1 MISLYGL
8 FILLLTAG
16 AIHAQGN
23 TNDDDG
29 TNQPSGSKDV
39 PKKDTGLPQRV
50 HPLRLKRPLQGSST
64 HDESGASSST
74 EPQPKKVCKG
84 GHGIQQ
90 ISSPCSQQPSPSGSQ
105 PSTSYDP
112 PQSDGMPL
120 PALVGESEAT
130 SYKNTW
136 GTDEYR
142 EFTEKEA
149 QYFKSKYHIGKELG
163 KGYFGLA
170 FLATRRS
177 DGKKV
182 AYKSIP
188 KSNVYKYA
196 LESTP
201 PSRCHLPNPLVHSKE
216 PSVEQCMSPRPPNLL
231 VPHEFMTQMYLSRP
245 GYENPYVP
253 VVFDYF
259 ILEYEY
265 LVVMEYF
272 DEQWVN
278 LASYAKE
285 KGRLDIENARDIVK
299 EIVNG
304 MISLKQHGILHND
317 LYAANVLYNPKT
329 REVKLIDFGLTKVLP
344 GWEEGISLPLKPSD
358 PPSPTV
364 SEYKAGADEL
374 WRIWVLGKQLLSTS
388 IAHLV
393 VECEQVTG
401 HRIQSGL
408 VPAIQKSRLR
418 LLGRALD
425 PGVENVY
432 TWLRGGVLNGEAN
445 LDQCWLDGT
454 VEHESMGTRHDN
466 RALAARLAD
475 FLQVAYRQYQSTL
488 WKYHRDRLVEVG

>member
-29 TNQPSGSKDV
+29 ADQASGSKDA
-39 PKKDTGLPQRV
+39 TSLPLGTT
-50 HPLRLKRPLQGSST
+50 PTTLPTTLQESNIP
-64 HDESGASSST
+64 DQSGASSST

-84 GHGIQQ
+84 GHGIREISKLCPQQ
-90 ISSPCSQQPSPSGSQ
+90 QSPPGSQ
-105 PSTSYDP
+105 PSTLYDH
-112 PQSDGMPL
+112 PQFDGMPL
-120 PALVGESEAT
+120 PALVGESEAE
-130 SYKNTW
+130 SYRQ
-136 GTDEYR
+136 GRDIEQYR

-149 QYFKSKYHIGKELG
+149 QYFKLKYLSKKKIGQG
-163 KGYFGLA
+163 RSGA
-170 FLATRRS
+170 VFLATRKS

-201 PSRCHLPNPLVHSKE
+201 PPRCHLPNPLVHFKKLA
-216 PSVEQCMSPRPPNLL
+216 VEQCMSPRPLGLL
-231 VPHEFMTQMYLSRP
+231 LPYEIMLQTYLSRP

-253 VVFDYF
+253 VVFDYY

-285 KGRLDIENARDIVK
+285 KGRLDIENARDIVR

-317 LYAANVLYNPKT
+317 LYGMSLSFMY
-329 REVKLIDFGLTKVLP
+329 
-344 GWEEGISLPLKPSD
+344 ISS
-358 PPSPTV
+358 SIYV
-364 SEYKAGADEL
+364 CQ
-374 WRIWVLGKQLLSTS
+374 QLLSTS

-432 TWLRGGVLNGEAN
+432 TWLRGGVLNGEAD

-454 VEHESMGTRHDN
+454 VEHESMGN
-466 RALAARLAD
+466 EA
-475 FLQVAYRQYQSTL
+475 
-488 WKYHRDRLVEVG
+488 

>member
-29 TNQPSGSKDV
+29 ADQASGSKDA
-39 PKKDTGLPQRV
+39 TSLPLGTT
-50 HPLRLKRPLQGSST
+50 PTTLPTTLQESNIP
-64 HDESGASSST
+64 DQSGASSST

-84 GHGIQQ
+84 GHGIREISKLCPQQ
-90 ISSPCSQQPSPSGSQ
+90 QSPPGSQ
-105 PSTSYDP
+105 PSTLYDH
-112 PQSDGMPL
+112 PQFDGMPL
-120 PALVGESEAT
+120 PALVGESEAE
-130 SYKNTW
+130 SYRQ
-136 GTDEYR
+136 GRDIEQYR

-149 QYFKSKYHIGKELG
+149 QYFKLKYLSKKKIGQG
-163 KGYFGLA
+163 RSGA
-170 FLATRRS
+170 VFLATRKS

-201 PSRCHLPNPLVHSKE
+201 PPRCHLPNPLVHFKKLA
-216 PSVEQCMSPRPPNLL
+216 VEQCMSPRPLGLL
-231 VPHEFMTQMYLSRP
+231 LPYEIMLQTYLSRP

-253 VVFDYF
+253 VVFDYY

-285 KGRLDIENARDIVK
+285 KGRLDIENARDIVR

-317 LYAANVLYNPKT
+317 LYGMSLS
-329 REVKLIDFGLTKVLP
+329 F
-344 GWEEGISLPLKPSD
+344 ISILVGTHPFSVDHCILCD
-358 PPSPTV
+358 Q
-364 SEYKAGADEL
+364 
-374 WRIWVLGKQLLSTS
+374 QLLSTS

-432 TWLRGGVLNGEAN
+432 TWLRGGVLNGEAD

-454 VEHESMGTRHDN
+454 VEHESMGN
-466 RALAARLAD
+466 EA
-475 FLQVAYRQYQSTL
+475 
-488 WKYHRDRLVEVG
+488 